1 MNIKYFEGCQL
12 IVMNTMNHFQ
22 IKIFNGLV
30 QGKIKYQA
38 KHDKAAA
45 NVMFFFVLLKI
56 SRKKTYK
63 DSFK

>member
-45 NVMFFFVLLKI
+45 NVMFFLYL
-56 SRKKTYK
+56 S
-63 DSFK
+63 